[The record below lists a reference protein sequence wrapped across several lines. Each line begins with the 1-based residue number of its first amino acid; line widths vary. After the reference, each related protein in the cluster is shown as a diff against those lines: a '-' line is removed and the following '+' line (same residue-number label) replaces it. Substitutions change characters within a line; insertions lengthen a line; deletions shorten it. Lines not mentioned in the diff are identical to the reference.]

1 MCKSFFPKGKK
12 RGKLEKSLNKKWP
25 FYYNYFWPRFLFS
38 IFSIAAIKST
48 FRDIARQVLAPEDQD
63 ITLTNLVAD
72 LARKAKSQEWLDFFD
87 VLLGKDTK

>member
-1 MCKSFFPKGKK
+1 MNLA
-12 RGKLEKSLNKKWP
+12 KLN
-25 FYYNYFWPRFLFS
+25 FDNFLFS
-38 IFSIAAIKST
+38 FFSIAAIKAT

-87 VLLGKDTK
+87 VLLGKDTR